1 MDQKVI
7 DALGS
12 IEESLDCIAR
22 NLPETPGFN
31 TGDLE
36 AAILDGFDK
45 LGPGIGG
52 QWFDKSLENID
63 TSVEGVEDRL
73 MQLNDRMEDATKWL
87 HDISI
92 SLRLLVQMQAGERGP
107 KQPTDYWDQD

>member
-1 MDQKVI
+1 MDLNARN
-7 DALGS
+7 ALEG

-22 NLPETPGFN
+22 NLPETSRVD

-36 AAILDGFDK
+36 AAILNGFSK

-63 TSVEGVEDRL
+63 TTLESLDEALAE
-73 MQLNDRMEDATKWL
+73 LNATMDNQTKWL

-107 KQPTDYWDQD
+107 KQPTDYWDQE